1 MHDGGEDRRGGKPR
15 RVTAQAVA
23 DAVGVSRSAVSRAFT
38 QGAYLDNAKRKA
50 ILQMAAQMGYQP
62 NALAAGLQGGSSHLV
77 AIFMGNTRN
86 PYDAMFVSQLV
97 RALNDL
103 NKWPI
108 LIDGGGKRAA
118 AAIDEIMRFPLDALI
133 LRGGSM
139 SEDIVAHCARFGI
152 PSISSGRPIHAS
164 GVDNVCC
171 DNALGCKRVTEL
183 LLAGGR
189 RRFGLISGPE
199 DFYSAEKRKA
209 GVLEVLA
216 AAGLTLN
223 CEVYGDY
230 TVESGHAIAT
240 NLLRANDVDA
250 LICCNDAM
258 AIGAL
263 TAAREL
269 GLQVPKDLAVVG
281 FDDVEM
287 SGWPVFNL
295 TTVCNPVDAAVREII
310 RLLERRLATPDKA
323 DEQVFLEPHVVARGT
338 H

>member
-1 MHDGGEDRRGGKPR
+1 MHDGGEDQRGGKPR

-77 AIFMGNTRN
+77 AIFMGNMRS

-97 RALNDL
+97 RGLNDL

-108 LIDGGGKRAA
+108 LIDGGGKRA

-152 PSISSGRPIHAS
+152 PTISSGRPIDAT
-164 GVDNVCC
+164 GVDTVCC
-171 DNALGCKRVTEL
+171 DNALGCKRMTEL
-183 LLAGGR
+183 LIAGGR
-189 RRFGLISGPE
+189 KKFGLIGGPE
-199 DFYSAEKRKA
+199 DFYSAAKRKA
-209 GVLEVLA
+209 GVLEALA
-216 AAGLTLN
+216 AAGLSLS
-223 CEVYGDY
+223 CEACGDY
-230 TVESGHAIAT
+230 TVETGHAIAQE
-240 NLLRANDVDA
+240 LLKAHKVDA

-269 GLQVPKDLAVVG
+269 GFAVPADLAVVG

-287 SGWPVFNL
+287 SGWPVFDL

-310 RLLERRLATPDKA
+310 ALLERRLASPDKA
-323 DEQVFLEPHVVARGT
+323 DELIFLEPEVVARGT